1 MKDYVIRALDKEK
14 TIRMFIATTT
24 NLVEKARKTHNTSA
38 VCTAALGRTLTA
50 TGIMG
55 FMLKGDKDKISMQIR
70 GDGSIKTILAVSN
83 SHGKVKGYVGN
94 PLVEL
99 PTRDGKLDVGK
110 AVGKNGRII
119 VIKDLGL
126 KEPYIGQSKLVSG
139 EIAEDLTHY
148 FAISDQQ
155 PSAVALGVLIEKDL
169 SVRASGGYILQV
181 LPNISEE
188 ALTKLENTLQNIEP
202 VSQLIDKGYTPEDIL
217 DKVFGEFKMEVK
229 EKLSISLECDCSKK
243 RIEQALISLGEEEL
257 KNIIKEDGNAEVS
270 CHFCNT
276 KYQFDKEDILQIL

>member
-14 TIRMFIATTT
+14 TIRMFIATNT
-24 NLVEKARKTHNTSA
+24 NLVEKARKIHNTSA

-50 TGIMG
+50 AGIMG

-70 GDGSIKTILAVSN
+70 GDGPIKTILAVSN
-83 SHGKVKGYVGN
+83 RHGKVKGYVGN
-94 PLVEL
+94 PSVEL
-99 PTRDGKLDVGK
+99 PTKDGKLDVGK
-110 AVGKNGRII
+110 AVGINGRII
-119 VIKDLGL
+119 IIKDLGL
-126 KEPYIGQSKLVSG
+126 KEPYIGQSKLISG

-155 PSAVALGVLIEKDL
+155 PSAVALGVLIDRDL
-169 SVRASGGYILQV
+169 SVKASGGYILQV

-217 DKVFGEFKMEVK
+217 DKVFGEFKMEIK
-229 EKLSISLECDCSKK
+229 EKLDISLECDCSKG
-243 RIEQALISLGEEEL
+243 RIEQALISLGEKEL
-257 KNIIKEDGNAEVS
+257 KNIIKEDGKAEVS